1 MQFLPQKNGG
11 VNRLRDVRREKDQ
24 RVLVS
29 MTEQEICLGQNLLA
43 AVAFFPWIALVM
55 TAGR

>member
-11 VNRLRDVRREKDQ
+11 VSRLRDVRRGKDR

-43 AVAFFPWIALVM
+43 AVAFSPWIALVM
-55 TAGR
+55 IAER